1 MKRVFAVMLAVCL
14 LLPMAMVSTAF
25 ANEPVYAIYVA
36 VDGDDNH
43 DGSID
48 SPLATLEAAQKKAL
62 DAKEAGAVPAG
73 GIRIYLREGTY
84 YRTDPLVLTQEDSGT
99 EQAPVVYS
107 SYPGEQAV
115 ITGGV
120 AINGNDFSLL
130 SEVDK
135 IERLNDDAKGKIYT
149 VNLKDHGV
157 KTLLEPK
164 PSMMALFNDQSLRLA
179 RWPNEDYYIV
189 PKVIDEGTHLRLYA
203 EDKNPPNSPNY
214 IPPEEQKNDP
224 GIIEYDVE
232 NIDNWSNLED
242 IYLEGYWGVLWSTDI
257 LRIAERDTQKK
268 TLTFDRATLYSVVEN
283 IARFYAYNVFE
294 EIDAPGEY
302 YIDQD
307 TMTMYLY
314 PLDNISN
321 AKVEIT
327 QLDQEFVNMTDV
339 SHVAFSGIQF
349 ETNAKSAFLIKGGS
363 DITIQ
368 DCQFSKIQDKVI
380 SAEDTVRL
388 GVASCQFKNI
398 GGMGVEINS
407 GDRQTLTSSE
417 CYVEN
422 CRFETF
428 SQILRTYN
436 PAISPNG
443 VGVRMSNNVF
453 TDAPHTAILFNGNDM
468 LIEYNEIY
476 NVVNETDDAGAIYSG
491 RDMTWRGNQINYNY
505 FHDLGDGQG
514 AHGRAAIY
522 MDDAMSSMSAF
533 GNIFANIQKGFFMG
547 GGRDHTITNNI
558 FLKVSN
564 PIPFDAR
571 QSSMTHEELFD
582 PETTQTI
589 PLRFQEIPYDSDI
602 WLERFPE
609 VNEMAEDDHP
619 GYPKGN
625 SIYNNAFV
633 SSAEMSLNSLVT
645 DWAERIENNEHFTLS
660 KSGVEISKDT
670 HTVTI
675 PDDSEIYTKI
685 PEFEAIPTHKIGNY
699 TGRLNEKLS
708 GAVALKVDSPN
719 ALVKGD
725 KVFVDSND
733 PSVQPIVQNDRTLV
747 PVRFVAESF
756 GAQVGWEEETETVTV
771 DLDGHQI
778 VLQIGSD
785 VMTVDGQE
793 QKLDVPAQ
801 TISDR
806 TLIPLRAMAEGLG
819 KSVLWD
825 DRGLIVISDQQGL
838 FDTQEDAYLIDDMI
852 RKLAF

>member
-115 ITGGV
+115 ITGGI

-224 GIIEYDVE
+224 GVIQYDAD
-232 NIDNWSNLED
+232 NISNWTNLED
-242 IYLEGYWGVLWSTDI
+242 IRLEGYWGVLWSTDI
-257 LRIAERDTQKK
+257 LKIAQRDTEKK
-268 TLTFDRATLYSVVEN
+268 TITFDRATTYSVVEN

-349 ETNAKSAFLIKGGS
+349 ETNAKSAFLIKG
-363 DITIQ
+363 
-368 DCQFSKIQDKVI
+368 
-380 SAEDTVRL
+380 
-388 GVASCQFKNI
+388 AS
-398 GGMGVEINS
+398 
-407 GDRQTLTSSE
+407 
-417 CYVEN
+417 
-422 CRFETF
+422 
-428 SQILRTYN
+428 
-436 PAISPNG
+436 SPK
-443 VGVRMSNNVF
+443 S
-453 TDAPHTAILFNGNDM
+453 
-468 LIEYNEIY
+468 
-476 NVVNETDDAGAIYSG
+476 
-491 RDMTWRGNQINYNY
+491 
-505 FHDLGDGQG
+505 
-514 AHGRAAIY
+514 
-522 MDDAMSSMSAF
+522 
-533 GNIFANIQKGFFMG
+533 
-547 GGRDHTITNNI
+547 
-558 FLKVSN
+558 
-564 PIPFDAR
+564 
-571 QSSMTHEELFD
+571 
-582 PETTQTI
+582 
-589 PLRFQEIPYDSDI
+589 
-602 WLERFPE
+602 
-609 VNEMAEDDHP
+609 
-619 GYPKGN
+619 
-625 SIYNNAFV
+625 
-633 SSAEMSLNSLVT
+633 
-645 DWAERIENNEHFTLS
+645 RI
-660 KSGVEISKDT
+660 
-670 HTVTI
+670 
-675 PDDSEIYTKI
+675 
-685 PEFEAIPTHKIGNY
+685 
-699 TGRLNEKLS
+699 R
-708 GAVALKVDSPN
+708 
-719 ALVKGD
+719 
-725 KVFVDSND
+725 
-733 PSVQPIVQNDRTLV
+733 
-747 PVRFVAESF
+747 
-756 GAQVGWEEETETVTV
+756 
-771 DLDGHQI
+771 
-778 VLQIGSD
+778 
-785 VMTVDGQE
+785 
-793 QKLDVPAQ
+793 
-801 TISDR
+801 
-806 TLIPLRAMAEGLG
+806 
-819 KSVLWD
+819 
-825 DRGLIVISDQQGL
+825 
-838 FDTQEDAYLIDDMI
+838 
-852 RKLAF
+852 